1 MKILNLII
9 LLLFVNYGFIEND
22 SVDNVKIGMKIS
34 DFLKSKNEEYNVKKE
49 TINLEGDD
57 YPIFNVYE
65 NSELIYA
72 VEPDEKGEKVWR
84 IWLYGQKFKT
94 ELGIGVGN
102 TLGDLKNK
110 YTIDDISTAE
120 GSVFVLVKEIEV
132 GFELDGSKIPR
143 EWWSE
148 IKFEELEND
157 LLISLILI

>member
-110 YTIDDISTAE
+110 YTIDDMSTAE
-120 GSVFVLVKEIEV
+120 GSVFILVKEIEV

-157 LLISLILI
+157 LPISLILI

>member
-1 MKILNLII
+1 
-9 LLLFVNYGFIEND
+9 
-22 SVDNVKIGMKIS
+22 MKIS

-157 LLISLILI
+157 LPISLILI

>member
-110 YTIDDISTAE
+110 YTIDDMSTAE
-120 GSVFVLVKEIEV
+120 GSVFILVKEIEV

-143 EWWSE
+143 EWWNE

>member
-157 LLISLILI
+157 LPISLILI

>member
-143 EWWSE
+143 EWWNE